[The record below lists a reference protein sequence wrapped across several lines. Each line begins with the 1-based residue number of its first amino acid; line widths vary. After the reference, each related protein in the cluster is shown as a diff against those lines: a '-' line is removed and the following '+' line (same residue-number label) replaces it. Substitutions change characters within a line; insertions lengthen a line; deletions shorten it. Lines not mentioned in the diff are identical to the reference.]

1 MTPIACKKRY
11 EVDVAAPYRLDLT
24 VTVLRRLST
33 NIVDVLTPQGQ
44 YVRALA
50 GLRAPVVVRVAQTRP
65 DALAVTIE
73 GAAAEHV
80 PALASVRRMLGV
92 DRELSHFDRAAKGI
106 PWLRPLAIRMRGVKP
121 PRYPTVWEAC
131 VNAIVFQQV
140 SLVAASSILRRMIMA
155 LGAPI
160 ERDDIAL
167 RAFPSVESFQ
177 GTSDDVLRS
186 AGLSA
191 NKLGA
196 LRRVADALLSGA
208 LDEASLEERASP
220 DAAALLG
227 RIKGIGP
234 WTATVI
240 LLRGLGRLDVFPMND
255 TSVAANLAF
264 VAATAAPID
273 VDRVLASLGP
283 QRGMLYYHL
292 LLARLE
298 ARGDVGRA
306 SVAYAPLGPP
316 DPRFRHAHV
325 RTPASNEGDPDARA
339 AFPRARQPLRHRA
352 HRG

>member
-1 MTPIACKKRY
+1 MDIQCKVRRRDCPHLKKMRSIACRRRY

-44 YVRALA
+44 YLRALA
-50 GLRAPVVVRVAQTRP
+50 GSRSPVVARVAQTRP
-65 DALAVTIE
+65 DALSVTIE
-73 GAAAEHV
+73 GPAAEHV
-80 PALASVRRMLGV
+80 QALATVRRMLGV
-92 DRELSHFDRAAKGI
+92 DRDLSDFDRAARGVS
-106 PWLRPLAIRMRGVKP
+106 WLRPLAIRMRGVRP
-121 PRYPTVWEAC
+121 PRYPTLWEAC

-140 SLVAASSILRRMIMA
+140 SLVAASSILQRMIIA

-160 ERDDIAL
+160 ERGDDVL
-167 RAFPSVESFQ
+167 RAFPSIESFQ
-177 GTSDDVLRS
+177 GASDDVLRS

-191 NKLGA
+191 NKLAA
-196 LRRVADALLSGA
+196 LRGVADALLSGV
-208 LDEASLEERASP
+208 LDEASLEERPSP

-255 TSVAANLAF
+255 TSVSRNLAF
-264 VAATAAPID
+264 VAGAAAPID
-273 VDRVLASLGP
+273 VARVLAALGR

-298 ARGDVGRA
+298 ARGEVGRA
-306 SVAYAPLGPP
+306 SVACG
-316 DPRFRHAHV
+316 
-325 RTPASNEGDPDARA
+325 ASGR
-339 AFPRARQPLRHRA
+339 
-352 HRG
+352 